1 MLQKADD
8 SLFGSGGVMDETRK
22 TVVQLNATLADARAS
37 LRKADAI
44 LADAQKIAASTRTA
58 TDDLAGLRLEVEASL
73 RRVSALIDEINRKWP
88 FARDTEVKL
97 P

>member
-1 MLQKADD
+1 ME
-8 SLFGSGGVMDETRK
+8 ETRK
-22 TVVQLNATLADARAS
+22 TVASLNAALAEAREG

-44 LADAQKIAASTRTA
+44 LADAQKIAASTREA
-58 TDDLAGLRLEVEASL
+58 TTDLGTLRQEVESSL
-73 RRVSALIDEINRKWP
+73 RRVNSLIDEINRKWP

>member
-1 MLQKADD
+1 ME
-8 SLFGSGGVMDETRK
+8 ETK
-22 TVVQLNATLADARAS
+22 KMVAQLNAALGEARES

-44 LADAQKIAASTRTA
+44 LADAQKISASARDA
-58 TDDLAGLRLEVEASL
+58 TTDLGALRAEVESSL
-73 RRVSALIDEINRKWP
+73 RRVSALIDEIDRKWP